1 MFDIS
6 KNLIGFEDI
15 LATIKNNFI
24 NKSLPNSL
32 IFYGNKGIGKKTFSY
47 SLINDL
53 LNNRGEERVVDIA
66 THLGITQATASKT
79 IQRLQ
84 KQGYLE
90 KLPYRSIFLTP
101 KGQAIAYRSKKRHNT
116 VYNFLI
122 KLGVSKKIAKKDAE
136 GIEHHV
142 SGETLNKFKR
152 FYKKVK

>member
-1 MFDIS
+1 MKKENYFFACRNAHS
-6 KNLIGFEDI
+6 NENTEDY
-15 LATIKNNFI
+15 LE
-24 NKSLPNSL
+24 
-32 IFYGNKGIGKKTFSY
+32 
-47 SLINDL
+47 LINDL

-122 KLGVSKKIAKKDAE
+122 KLGSIIK
-136 GIEHHV
+136 
-142 SGETLNKFKR
+142 
-152 FYKKVK
+152 